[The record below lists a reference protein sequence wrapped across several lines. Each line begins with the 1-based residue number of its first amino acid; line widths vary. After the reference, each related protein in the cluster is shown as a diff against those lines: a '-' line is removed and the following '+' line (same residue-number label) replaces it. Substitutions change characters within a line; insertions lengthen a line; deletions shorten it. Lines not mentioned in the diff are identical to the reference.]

1 MEVTQCVFM
10 SSSATPGT
18 VTHQAPLS
26 MGVSRQEYWSG
37 SPFLPPPGDLPH
49 PEIKPVSPA
58 APALQAD
65 SLPTSHQEA
74 LPAVGPKYAP
84 SLGRRH
90 VDTKTQGRG
99 EGPRQLH
106 ESVGTTGE
114 ARKESVCRREKSWLS
129 FLSHIRKSLRL
140 QLQALISSVE
150 NKEFWN
156 FSQSQV

>member
-1 MEVTQCVFM
+1 M
-10 SSSATPGT
+10 
-18 VTHQAPLS
+18 
-26 MGVSRQEYWSG
+26 
-37 SPFLPPPGDLPH
+37 
-49 PEIKPVSPA
+49 SPA